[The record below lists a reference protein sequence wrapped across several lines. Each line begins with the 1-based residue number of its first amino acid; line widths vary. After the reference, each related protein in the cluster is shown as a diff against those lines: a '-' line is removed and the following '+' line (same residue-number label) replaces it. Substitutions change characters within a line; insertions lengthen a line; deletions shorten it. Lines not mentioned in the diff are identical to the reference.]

1 MTLNKFEAIIQLCIR
16 TKNYLKQWCDYA
28 YKLKQIYSNG
38 VIMHT
43 KNNLQKWCH
52 YGYQLKQISSNG
64 AIMHWRDSNKFV
76 EMV

>member
-1 MTLNKFEAIIQLCIR
+1 MAESGQWITRMAPGDTSKILDYTIIQLCIR

-43 KNNLQKWCH
+43 
-52 YGYQLKQISSNG
+52 
-64 AIMHWRDSNKFV
+64 NKK
-76 EMV
+76 